1 MIWLWLLPLLG
12 GLALV
17 AGCLYVLIGVRR
29 MADEVDGLASDIGV
43 ADAAAPPNLAGADG
57 LYLTVQILNPIEVAC
72 SNSRLAGPISG
83 ISPGLLCRQ
92 VYDQMSSELS
102 EQLSDHGIEAEIDV
116 ARGQS

>member
-43 ADAAAPPNLAGADG
+43 ADPAAPPNLAGVDG
-57 LYLTVQILNPIEVAC
+57 LYLTVHILNPVEVAC

-92 VYDQMSSELS
+92 VYEQMSGELR
-102 EQLSDHGIEAEIDV
+102 EQLSERGIEAEVDV
-116 ARGQS
+116 GRGQS